1 VNRPRVDPLMLAFL
15 ILAIG
20 FVALILWIVVRFS
33 PAAPDPRLP
42 TATAAIVLTVLPT
55 PTPRPTL
62 GPRTPTA
69 TPAERILTTPSRAP
83 TETPPP
89 AATAAPPE
97 TPRPAIQR
105 G

>member
-55 PTPRPTL
+55 PT
-62 GPRTPTA
+62 
-69 TPAERILTTPSRAP
+69 TPSRAP